1 MSSEIKVM
9 GSLMTLSRP
18 KTVVVLVLRVVLVLV
33 FIFVVLA
40 LTVWSHDP
48 ITGLP

>member
-18 KTVVVLVLRVVLVLV
+18 KTVVLVLRVVLVLV